1 MPTLK
6 VVSKEESELNKFEA
20 YDTETHIFAL
30 PLFKKSKA
38 RNDNQVPVF
47 LRITLDGMRSEVST
61 KTFVDPDKWEP
72 KRED

>member
-1 MPTLK
+1 MIQKHTFSLCPYL
-6 VVSKEESELNKFEA
+6 
-20 YDTETHIFAL
+20 
-30 PLFKKSKA
+30 KKSKA